1 MRDFRKLE
9 IWSAGI
15 EFSVNIYEVTEHF
28 PAKEK
33 YGLVSQMTRAAVSI
47 PSNIAEG
54 CKGSDK
60 ELSRGLEIALGS
72 AFELETQLIISEK
85 VGYLPQ
91 EKFAQL
97 IESLG
102 LLQRRIN
109 AFRNTLKWS
118 RMVGEMAY

>member
-9 IWSAGI
+9 IWSAGVD
-15 EFSVNIYEVTEHF
+15 FTVKIYKVTEDF

-72 AFELETQLIISEK
+72 TFELETQLIISEK
-85 VGYLPQ
+85 IGLIPN
-91 EKFAQL
+91 EKFAEL
-97 IESLG
+97 IDTLG
-102 LLQRRIN
+102 ILQRRIN
-109 AFRNTLKWS
+109 AFRNTLK
-118 RMVGEMAY
+118 